1 VQNRL
6 AGGPGA
12 RMMRAGGTVKSTWIV
27 LVAALATGCLWDR
40 HDDGGQFGEENGYG
54 CVPVARTPLG
64 DDEVSALGFAPRA
77 LFDLAV
83 DAAVPFTY
91 DDGSTTELTLVPEV
105 TGPAELVD
113 YEWSGDGATEMT
125 AALGCPD
132 RVELP
137 VRLGFTT
144 SDDGFREQVAMRLG
158 AATPR
163 PRRRL
168 RHPHRI
174 RGGFRPLELRGSRQ
188 RLRLRPGRSGRGILR
203 FRPRRRAGRRVLRN
217 RRRRGLRGTV
227 CDRGVGGPR
236 RSDLLPGR
244 LRE

>member
-1 VQNRL
+1 
-6 AGGPGA
+6 
-12 RMMRAGGTVKSTWIV
+12 MKSTWIV
-27 LVAALATGCLWDR
+27 LVAALATGCLRDR

-132 RVELP
+132 QVELP

-158 AATPR
+158 AATPDR
-163 PRRRL
+163 ADGYATLTEFEGDFDPWSFAGADNDYDSVQVDL
-168 RHPHRI
+168 VVA
-174 RGGFRPLELRGSRQ
+174 FSGSGPEGA
-188 RLRLRPGRSGRGILR
+188 LAAVFSGTDGDVAFAER
-203 FRPRRRAGRRVLRN
+203 FAIGAW
-217 RRRRGLRGTV
+217 
-227 CDRGVGGPR
+227 GPT
-236 RSDLLPGR
+236 S
-244 LRE
+244 E